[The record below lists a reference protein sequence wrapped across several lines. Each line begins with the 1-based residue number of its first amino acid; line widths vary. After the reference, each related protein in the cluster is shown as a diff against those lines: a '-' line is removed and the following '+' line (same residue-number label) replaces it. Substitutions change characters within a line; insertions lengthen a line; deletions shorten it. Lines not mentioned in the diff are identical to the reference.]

1 VKITNLKY
9 LFADT
14 GYFDKILNWR
24 NIQMLKNKANYFYF
38 DRLSFSEIFQLFYPK
53 PKREK
58 AEKSTSSRLGL
69 RVKTG

>member
-1 VKITNLKY
+1 MLNPEIN
-9 LFADT
+9 
-14 GYFDKILNWR
+14 FDFTK
-24 NIQMLKNKANYFYF
+24 FYF
-38 DRLSFSEIFQLFYPK
+38 DRLGFSEIFQLFYPK

>member
-1 VKITNLKY
+1 
-9 LFADT
+9 
-14 GYFDKILNWR
+14 
-24 NIQMLKNKANYFYF
+24 MLKNKANYFYF
-38 DRLSFSEIFQLFYPK
+38 DRLGFSEIFQLFYPK